1 MRSYI
6 FGQNVLLRC
15 TVALGGSNYNFSW
28 EAPDGST
35 NQERWSILTD
45 PNLSQLSF
53 QARQEDDGSYTC
65 EADDGTFSGTDTAII
80 TIGNISTYYLLTS
93 YWYLLVPAILMGPE
107 DMILEY
113 SDVLTAT
120 FTCTAFGGNDAELL
134 FNWNPTAGFNDDSLK
149 QMINPNDNSTTS
161 TITTDP
167 LTLSDRGE
175 TYSCN
180 VEYDLNQRNAE
191 AATLAIGENLLV

>member
-1 MRSYI
+1 
-6 FGQNVLLRC
+6 
-15 TVALGGSNYNFSW
+15 
-28 EAPDGST
+28 
-35 NQERWSILTD
+35 
-45 PNLSQLSF
+45 
-53 QARQEDDGSYTC
+53 
-65 EADDGTFSGTDTAII
+65 
-80 TIGNISTYYLLTS
+80 
-93 YWYLLVPAILMGPE
+93 MGPE

-120 FTCTAFGGNDAELL
+120 FTCTAFGGDNVELM
-134 FNWNPTAGFNDDSLK
+134 FNWSPTGAFNGDSLK

-167 LTLSDRGE
+167 LTLNDRGE

-180 VEYDLNQRNAE
+180 VEYDLNRRNAE